1 LSPRIK
7 TLIGTLLIL
16 VWLFFYTLFAM
27 RLAVA
32 ILPGAG
38 WVAELAY
45 YAFAGL
51 AWIIPPAFLIQ
62 WMASEPVRR

>member
-1 LSPRIK
+1 LSPRTK

-32 ILPGAG
+32 ILPGAH
-38 WVAELAY
+38 WAAEMVY
-45 YAFAGL
+45 YAFAGM
-51 AWIIPPAFLIQ
+51 AWIIPPGFLIQ
-62 WMASEPVRR
+62 WMAAEPVRR